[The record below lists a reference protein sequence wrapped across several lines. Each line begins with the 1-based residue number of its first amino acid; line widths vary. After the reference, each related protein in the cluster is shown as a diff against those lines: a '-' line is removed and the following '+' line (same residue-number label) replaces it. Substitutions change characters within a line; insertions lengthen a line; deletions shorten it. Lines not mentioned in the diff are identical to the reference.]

1 MIKNSLNKIRGRRR
15 PAGFSLVEVLLGMFI
30 IAVAV
35 IGLAQLFL
43 LSVAN
48 NSRSSEI
55 TNAVFLAQQQVD
67 LLRTLT
73 RDELLSYPDTSLGFT
88 DDEVLDLNADGTP
101 DFRRLTTVLILDPEF
116 EVRVLVFP
124 ASKVITDREDLL
136 GDPEGHKARA
146 DVNTIIAR

>member
-73 RDELLSYPDTSLGFT
+73 RDELLSYPDETLGFS

-101 DFRRLTTVLILDPEF
+101 DFRRLTTVLMLDPEF

-124 ASKVITDREDLL
+124 ASKVITGRADLL